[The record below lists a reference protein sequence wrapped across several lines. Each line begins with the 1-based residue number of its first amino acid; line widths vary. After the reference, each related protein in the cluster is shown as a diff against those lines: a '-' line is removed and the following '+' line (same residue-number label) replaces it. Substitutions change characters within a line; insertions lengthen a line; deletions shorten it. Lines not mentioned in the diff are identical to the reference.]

1 MPHICA
7 AKRFGSPRQGELQRP
22 GHWPEKI
29 AETVIS
35 ESHNSGYW
43 PRTAGANRRFERSD
57 SLHEDFLTISGIYH
71 MKTALFRSVAFVA
84 LLAPTA
90 AFAQSTGSI
99 DFEDESAIV
108 VTGTRGERDVGGVIA
123 PDTSKAKQ
131 VLTQEAISR
140 ANPGQTILDTINVI
154 PGVSFQNNDAYG
166 SSGGTLT
173 IRGFSSDRISLTFD
187 GVPLNDSGN
196 YAIYS
201 NQQLDPELIEQVN
214 VNLGSTDV
222 DSPTASAVGGTVNYR
237 TINPSEEFGAML
249 SGSAGDFNFFRMFG
263 KIETGAFGPFG
274 TRAFVSASSA
284 TNDNPYNNY
293 GKVNKQQYNA
303 KVYQPIGS
311 NGDFV
316 SVAGNYNQNR
326 NNFFGSVS
334 LRNDRPVPS
343 GFPQSNDDR
352 EYDIN
357 YPCQVST
364 VARPGLADFT
374 NGCGTEFDRRYNPSN
389 TGNIRGASRFTLTD
403 KLTFTFDPSYQYV
416 KANGGGTTNAR
427 ERLNGGLAG
436 YMGGRPYFGRD
447 LNGDGDLLD
456 EVTMLT
462 PSQTRTHRFI
472 AIAGLR
478 YDINDDNT
486 FRVSYTY
493 DRANHR
499 QTGQVGLLQGN
510 GEPVDVFAVNNPQ
523 LDVTGAEL
531 NKRNRQSY
539 ATLNKIAA
547 EYRGDFMDNKLTVNV
562 GLAAPFFTRDL
573 QQNCFTTSASGF
585 VDCFG
590 EDDPRNAT
598 YAATRPNV
606 QGPQQRVLK
615 YDKLLPNVGAVYRFT
630 DQVSAFGS
638 YARGLSVPGTDNLYN
653 AFFFA
658 PDTPSARPDAET
670 TDSFDGGVRYR
681 SRQVQAQVGG
691 YFTKYKNRTASAYDP
706 VLDATVFRNLGT
718 VDKYGVDGYVSYA
731 PVPRLVLY
739 AFGSYNDS
747 KIKDDVQ
754 TGPGTFAPTAGKSE
768 SGTPRF
774 SYGGTV
780 RGTVGPVEL
789 GLTGKRTGKR
799 FVYDT
804 NLPVYASTSS
814 TTVVYDATAPAYWL
828 VNADARI
835 SLAQFGAEKT
845 YFQLNVYNLFNK
857 LYVGGFGGGL
867 AQAGSPPFVQI
878 GAPRTISGTLVV
890 GF

>member
-1 MPHICA
+1 MQA
-7 AKRFGSPRQGELQRP
+7 RFAD
-22 GHWPEKI
+22 I
-29 AETVIS
+29 
-35 ESHNSGYW
+35 
-43 PRTAGANRRFERSD
+43 ERSD
-57 SLHEDFLTISGIYH
+57 SLCEDFIISGNYH
-71 MKTALFRSVAFVA
+71 MKTVLFRSVAFAA
-84 LLAPTA
+84 LLVPTG

-99 DFEDESAIV
+99 DFEDDSEIV
-108 VTGTRGERDVGGVIA
+108 VTGTRAERDVGGVIT

-140 ANPGQTILDTINVI
+140 ANPGQTILDTINLI

-166 SSGGTLT
+166 SAGGTLT

-201 NQQLDPELIEQVN
+201 NQQLDPELISQVN

-237 TINPSEEFGAML
+237 TIDPSENYGAML
-249 SGSAGDFNFFRMFG
+249 SASYGEFDFFRVFG

-274 TRAFVSASSA
+274 TRAFFTASKA

-303 KVYQPIGS
+303 KIYQPIGS

-334 LRNDRPVPS
+334 LRNDRAVPS
-343 GFPQSNDDR
+343 GFPQSEDDR
-352 EYDIN
+352 EYTIN
-357 YPCQVST
+357 FPCLVNS
-364 VARPGLADFT
+364 VARPGIADGT
-374 NGCGTEFDRRYNPSN
+374 NSCGTEFDRRYNPSN
-389 TGNIRGASRFTLTD
+389 TGNIRGASRLTLTD
-403 KLTFTFDPSYQYV
+403 KLTLTIDPSYQYV
-416 KANGGGTTNAR
+416 KANGGGTTTGEEGFRDINPA
-427 ERLNGGLAG
+427 GGTASTASCLTTPNSATNKCVTG
-436 YMGGRPYFGRD
+436 YLGGRPYFGRD
-447 LNGDGDLLD
+447 LNGDGDLRD
-456 EVTMLT
+456 QVTVSA

-472 AIAGLR
+472 VISGLR
-478 YDINDDNT
+478 YEIDDNNT

-493 DRANHR
+493 DRADHR
-499 QTGQVGLLQGN
+499 QTGQVGRLQAN
-510 GEPVDVFAVNNPQ
+510 GEPVDVFAINIAEN
-523 LDVTGAEL
+523 DITGAQL
-531 NKRNRQSY
+531 NKRDRQSY
-539 ATLNKIAA
+539 ATLNKVAA
-547 EYRGDFMDNKLTVNV
+547 EYRGDFLENKLTVNI

-590 EDDPRNAT
+590 EGDPRNTT
-598 YAATRPNV
+598 YAALNPTR
-606 QGPQQRVLK
+606 QGPQRRKLK

-630 DQVSAFGS
+630 DQVSAFAS

-658 PDTPSARPDAET
+658 PDTPTARPESET
-670 TDSFDGGVRYR
+670 TNSFDGGVRYR

-691 YFTKYKNRTASAYDP
+691 YYTKYKNRTASAYDP
-706 VLDATVFRNLGT
+706 VLDATVFRNLGS

-731 PVPRLVLY
+731 PVPQLVVY

-747 KIKDDVQ
+747 EIQDDVQ
-754 TGPGTFAPTAGKSE
+754 TGVLAGTPIFAPTAGKSE
-768 SGTPRF
+768 SGSPKYT
-774 SYGGTV
+774 YGGTV
-780 RGTVGPVEL
+780 RGILGPVEL
-789 GLTGKRTGKR
+789 GVTAKRTGKR

-804 NLPVYASTSS
+804 NLPVFATNVS
-814 TTVVYDATAPAYWL
+814 TTQVFDNAAPAYWL

-835 SLAQFGAEKT
+835 SLARAGLEKT
-845 YFQLNVYNLFNK
+845 YFQLNVYNLFDK

-867 AQAGSPPFVQI
+867 SQAGSPPFVQI
-878 GAPRTISGTLVV
+878 GAPRTISGTIVV

>member
-1 MPHICA
+1 LPPLSFPSHTTA
-7 AKRFGSPRQGELQRP
+7 AIGRSSQAR
-22 GHWPEKI
+22 I
-29 AETVIS
+29 A
-35 ESHNSGYW
+35 G
-43 PRTAGANRRFERSD
+43 FDRSD
-57 SLHEDFLTISGIYH
+57 SLHEDLFIISGIYH

-99 DFEDESAIV
+99 DFEEESTIV
-108 VTGTRGERDVGGVIA
+108 VTGTRSDRDVGGVIA

-154 PGVSFQNNDAYG
+154 PGVNFQNNDAYG

-214 VNLGSTDV
+214 VNLGSTDI
-222 DSPTASAVGGTVNYR
+222 DSATASGIGATVNYR
-237 TINPSEEFGAML
+237 TINPSEEYGAML
-249 SGSAGDFNFFRMFG
+249 SASYGEFDFFRVFG

-274 TRAFVSASSA
+274 TRAFISASKA

-293 GKVNKQQYNA
+293 GKVYKQQYNA
-303 KVYQPIGS
+303 KIYQPIGS

-326 NNFFGSVS
+326 NNFFGSVR
-334 LRNDRPVPS
+334 LRNDRPVPE
-343 GFPQSNDDR
+343 GFPQTKDQR

-357 YPCQVST
+357 YPCSVST
-364 VARPGLADFT
+364 VATPGVADFT

-403 KLTFTFDPSYQYV
+403 QLTFTVDPSYQYV

-427 ERLNGGLAG
+427 ERLNRGLAG
-436 YMGGRPYFGRD
+436 YMGGRPYFGMD

-456 EVTMLT
+456 EVTVLT
-462 PSQTRTHRFI
+462 PSQTRTHRFLV
-472 AIAGLR
+472 IAGLR

-486 FRVSYTY
+486 FRLSYTY

-499 QTGQVGLLQGN
+499 QTGQVGFLQSN
-510 GEPVDVFAVNNPQ
+510 GEPVDVFAINVAQN
-523 LDVTGAEL
+523 DVTGAQL
-531 NKRNRQSY
+531 NKRDRQSY
-539 ATLNKIAA
+539 AILNKVSA
-547 EYRGDFMDNKLTVNV
+547 EYRGDFLDNKLTVNLGV
-562 GLAAPFFTRDL
+562 AAPFFTRDL

-590 EDDPRNAT
+590 EGDPRNAA
-598 YAATRPNV
+598 YAAANPTV
-606 QGPQQRVLK
+606 QGPQKRKLK
-615 YDKLLPNVGAVYRFT
+615 YDKILPSAGLIYRFT
-630 DQVSAFGS
+630 DAVSAFANYSMGFS
-638 YARGLSVPGTDNLYN
+638 PPATDNLYN
-653 AFFFA
+653 SFFYA
-658 PDTPSARPDAET
+658 PGTAQAQPKPETSDT
-670 TDSFDGGVRYR
+670 FDGGLRYR

-691 YFTKYKNRTASAYDP
+691 YFTKYSNRTASSYDP
-706 VLDATVFRNLGT
+706 ILEASVFRNIGS

-731 PVPRLVLY
+731 PVPQLVLY

-747 KIKDDVQ
+747 EIKDNVQ
-754 TGPGTFAPTAGKSE
+754 TGATSAGDPIFAPTAGKSE
-768 SGTPRF
+768 SGAPKY

-780 RGTVGPVEL
+780 RGLLGPVEL
-789 GLTGKRTGKR
+789 GLTAKRTGKR

-804 NLPVYASTSS
+804 NLPVM
-814 TTVVYDATAPAYWL
+814 DGATQVFPSAAPAYWL
-828 VNADARI
+828 VNADARF
-835 SLAQFGAEKT
+835 SFERYGLEKT
-845 YFQLNVYNLFNK
+845 YIQLNVYNLFNK

-867 AQAGSPPFVQI
+867 SQTGSPPFVQI
-878 GAPRTISGTLVV
+878 GVPRTISGTLVV